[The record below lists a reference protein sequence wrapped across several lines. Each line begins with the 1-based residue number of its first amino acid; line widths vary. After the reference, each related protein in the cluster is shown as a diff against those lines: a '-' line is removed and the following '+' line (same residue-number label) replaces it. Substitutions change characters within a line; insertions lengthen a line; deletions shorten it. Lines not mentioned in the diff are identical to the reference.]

1 MIGRELTPRTVQRL
15 WTASGLVV
23 LAAATAGPLTLAHS
37 RIPSVR
43 SMAEQCTVAATPRF
57 ELGWILGV
65 ISTAVV
71 LCAVLRGAGSLLR
84 AAQADVRLT
93 RLDGVRCTVGGRAV
107 VRVDGA
113 TPVAFCAGVVRPRIY
128 VTEGAW
134 RMLTPAELEA
144 VVHHEGYHRDRRE
157 PLRQSL
163 RDALAAALFFV
174 PVLRAIEPR
183 VRVMEELH
191 ADAAALRATH
201 GDRRPLAAA
210 LLRFETSPAAG
221 AGVLAERVDALT
233 GRPPGPW
240 RMPVR
245 CVLRSAGQLG
255 LVGVLC
261 AAVAL
266 AAASG
271 QVVLLQACSLAVIA
285 VVAAFDVAMRAPSWL
300 HANVVLRRRLAVVRP
315 PGD

>member
-1 MIGRELTPRTVQRL
+1 MTGRELAPRTVHRL
-15 WTASGLVV
+15 WAASGLVV

-37 RIPSVR
+37 RIPSLR
-43 SMAEQCTVAATPRF
+43 SMAEQCTVAATPRL

-71 LCAVLRGAGSLLR
+71 LCAVLRGAGALLR
-84 AAQADVRLT
+84 AARVDVRLA
-93 RLDGVRCTVGGRAV
+93 RLEGVRWTVGGREI
-107 VRVDGA
+107 VRIDGT
-113 TPVAFCAGVVRPRIY
+113 TPVAFCAGIVRPRIY

-134 RMLTPAELEA
+134 RILTPAELEA
-144 VVHHEGYHRDRRE
+144 VVHHEAYHRDRRE

-210 LLRFETSPAAG
+210 LLRFETSPVAG
-221 AGVLAERVDALT
+221 GGVLAERVDALV

-240 RMPVR
+240 RIPVR
-245 CVLRSAGQLG
+245 CVLRSVGQLG
-255 LVGVLC
+255 LVGVLF

-285 VVAAFDVAMRAPSWL
+285 AAVAFDVVMRAPSWL
-300 HANVVLRRRLAVVRP
+300 HANVVLRRRFAGIRP
-315 PGD
+315 SAD

>member
-1 MIGRELTPRTVQRL
+1 MIGGDLTPRTVQRL
-15 WTASGLVV
+15 WTASGLAV

-84 AAQADVRLT
+84 AGRVDRRVA
-93 RLDGVRCTVGGRAV
+93 RLDGVRSTVGGREV
-107 VRVDGA
+107 VRVDSA
-113 TPVAFCAGVVRPRIY
+113 VPVAFCAGIVRPRIY

-134 RMLTPAELEA
+134 RMLTPAELEV
-144 VVHHEGYHRDRRE
+144 VVHHEAYHRDRRE

-174 PVLRAIEPR
+174 PVLRTIEPR
-183 VRVMEELH
+183 VRIMEELH

-210 LLRFETSPAAG
+210 LLRFETSPVAG
-221 AGVLAERVDALT
+221 GGVLAERVDALI

-240 RMPVR
+240 RTPVR

-255 LVGVLC
+255 LVALLG

-285 VVAAFDVAMRAPSWL
+285 VVAAFDVATRVPSWL
-300 HANVVLRRRLAVVRP
+300 HANMMLRRRLAVVRP
-315 PGD
+315 PAD

>member
-1 MIGRELTPRTVQRL
+1 MTGRELTPRAVHRL
-15 WTASGLVV
+15 WAASGLVV

-84 AAQADVRLT
+84 TLRADHRVARLG
-93 RLDGVRCTVGGRAV
+93 GVRTTVGGREV
-107 VRVDGA
+107 VRIHGIE
-113 TPVAFCAGVVRPRIY
+113 PIAFCAGALRPRIY
-128 VTEGAW
+128 VTDGAW
-134 RMLTPAELEA
+134 RMLTAAELEA
-144 VVHHEGYHRDRRE
+144 VVHHEAYHRDRRE
-157 PLRQSL
+157 PLRQGL

-174 PVLRAIEPR
+174 PVLRTIEPR

-210 LLRFETSPAAG
+210 LLRFATSPAAAG
-221 AGVLAERVDALT
+221 GVLDERVDALV
-233 GRPPGPW
+233 GRPLRPW
-240 RMPVR
+240 RTPLR

-255 LVGVLC
+255 LVGLLC
-261 AAVAL
+261 VTVAL

-285 VVAAFDVAMRAPSWL
+285 VVAAFDVAMRAPSWM
-300 HANVVLRRRLAVVRP
+300 HANVLLRRRFAVVRP
-315 PGD
+315 PVD